1 MKLLE
6 KAGCSPHVIDHC
18 LNVTRLAVEMA
29 ERLRGKGV
37 DVDVRLV
44 EAGALLHDIGRSRTH
59 DTDHSAVGGKMI
71 REMGLPEELARI
83 VDRHIG
89 AGIPRAEARALGL
102 PRGAYVPETLEEKLV
117 AYADKL
123 VCGSRVV
130 DMQVTIDEFAARLGA
145 DHPAIRRLRELHEE
159 MSGLLGDVKQF

>member
-1 MKLLE
+1 M
-6 KAGCSPHVIDHC
+6 
-18 LNVTRLAVEMA
+18 TRLAVEMA
-29 ERLRGKGV
+29 ERLRSRGV
-37 DVDVRLV
+37 EVDVRLV

-59 DTDHSAVGGKMI
+59 DADHSAVGGRMI

-89 AGIPRAEARALGL
+89 AGIPRAEARKLGL
-102 PRGAYVPETLEEKLV
+102 PKGVYVPKTLEEKLV

-130 DMQVTIDEFAARLGA
+130 DMQVTIDDFASRLGA
-145 DHPAIRRLRELHEE
+145 DHPAIRRLRDLHEE
-159 MSGLLGDVKQF
+159 MSGLLGDVKGF

>member
-1 MKLLE
+1 
-6 KAGCSPHVIDHC
+6 
-18 LNVTRLAVEMA
+18 VTRLAVEMA
-29 ERLRGKGV
+29 ERLRSRGV
-37 DVDVRLV
+37 EVDVRLV

-59 DTDHSAVGGKMI
+59 DADHSAVGGRMI

-89 AGIPRAEARALGL
+89 AGIPRAEARKLGL
-102 PRGAYVPETLEEKLV
+102 PKGVYVPKTLEEKLV

-130 DMQVTIDEFAARLGA
+130 DMQVTIDDFASRLGA
-145 DHPAIRRLRELHEE
+145 DHPAIRRLRDLHEE
-159 MSGLLGDVKQF
+159 MSGLLGDVKGF

>member
-1 MKLLE
+1 
-6 KAGCSPHVIDHC
+6 
-18 LNVTRLAVEMA
+18 
-29 ERLRGKGV
+29 
-37 DVDVRLV
+37 
-44 EAGALLHDIGRSRTH
+44 
-59 DTDHSAVGGKMI
+59 MI

-89 AGIPRAEARALGL
+89 AGIPRAEARKLGL
-102 PRGAYVPETLEEKLV
+102 PRGVYVPETLEEKLV

-145 DHPAIRRLRELHEE
+145 DHPAIQRLKDLHEE